1 LLRRKVTAVD
11 QMVTDALLEADP
23 ALRISDKIHAPA
35 DFQLLD
41 DSLLNVSARL
51 QQGG

>member
-1 LLRRKVTAVD
+1 
-11 QMVTDALLEADP
+11 MVTDALLEADP